1 MYNYHGERSG
11 GYSAIAFAIIIVIAG
26 FLPGQY
32 PDPNASASAIADW
45 AAGHRQM
52 LLLAAWLNFPAIAFY
67 LWFVVGLRAY
77 LLAAEGQDEGLPTYA
92 FAAGI
97 TSATLA
103 LAVAAMLAAIAYVPA
118 ADIGAG
124 ALKALYE
131 AFNVLSALLY
141 MPLVVFL
148 FACAHSIRRH
158 GSAPAWLAWLGYL
171 AALFGAIATFS
182 LFQTQG
188 TFAPNGLL
196 TAGIGFIPF
205 AIWIVCAGFVMIRNA
220 PSHVSTRTPA

>member
-11 GYSAIAFAIIIVIAG
+11 GYSAIAFAIIVVIAG

-32 PDPNASASAIADW
+32 PDPNASAPFIANW
-45 AAGHRQM
+45 AADHRQM
-52 LLLAAWLNFPAIAFY
+52 LLVSDWLNFPAIAFY
-67 LWFVVGLRAY
+67 LWFLVGLRAY
-77 LLAAEGQDEGLPTYA
+77 LLASEGQDEGLPTYA
-92 FAAGI
+92 FAAGVA
-97 TSATLA
+97 SATLA
-103 LAVAAMLAAIAYVPA
+103 IGVAALLAAIAYVPS

-141 MPLVVFL
+141 MPLVVFV

-158 GSAPAWLAWLGYL
+158 GSAPSWLAWLGYL
-171 AALFGAIATFS
+171 AAVLGALATFS

-188 TFAPNGLL
+188 VFAPNGLV
-196 TAGIGFIPF
+196 TAAIGFLPF
-205 AIWIVCAGFVMIRNA
+205 AIWIVCCGFVMIRNA